1 MIPGLKEQLVGLI
14 NEPGYVPLKMEEL
27 AKIFDIHTSERP
39 MFYNF
44 IEELEQDG
52 YVVRT
57 KKNKIMSAEQAGLFV
72 GKFVAH
78 EKGFGFVESDEEF
91 VQDLFIPAD
100 YVETAMHG
108 DRVVAE
114 VVKEATDERRAEGK
128 ILRIVKREITEVV
141 GTFQK
146 CDARFAFVVPDSKRL
161 TKDVYVP
168 KSGFNGAT
176 TGDKVVC
183 KITLYPRAGK
193 KPEGVVTEV
202 IGKKGDRYVEIDSI
216 VRANNLPDDF
226 PKKVQREAEQITA
239 PTEADFEGRLD
250 LRDWN
255 IFTIDGD
262 DAKDLD
268 DAISI
273 EKLKNGNYKL
283 GVHIADVSHYVTE
296 GSKIDKEALK
306 RATSVYLVDKVIP
319 MLPKELSNGVCS
331 LNRGEDKL
339 ALSVIMEIDKHG
351 TVVDHDIRETVID
364 SKARMTYTEVSD
376 ILEKDDPLLKKTFSH
391 MVDEF
396 KMSEELA
403 RILMKRRERRGSIDF
418 DFPEAKIILNKD
430 GEVVDIKHYE
440 RRISNRIIE
449 EFMLISNET
458 IAEHYFWLGLPFVY
472 RVHETP
478 SAEKMEQ
485 LSKFVTTF
493 GYTIKGD
500 LEDVHP
506 KALQAIV
513 ENIKGKREEEAI
525 STILLRSLKQARY
538 EPTCLGHFGL
548 AAKYYC
554 HFTSP
559 IRRYP
564 DLQIHRIIKE
574 QLNNKINQK
583 RQDQLSNIVEYASTQ
598 SSERERAAELAERDV
613 HDYYKACYMA
623 DKVGQEFEGTISSVT
638 NFGMFVE
645 LENTIEGL
653 VRLANMADDY
663 YIYDDMTYT
672 IIGERTKK
680 TFRIGD
686 PVRIRVDRV
695 NVDFREIDFELL
707 EKIDDAE

>member
-44 IEELEQDG
+44 IEELEQEG

-78 EKGFGFVESDEEF
+78 EKGFGFIESDEEF

-114 VVKEATDERRAEGK
+114 VIKEATDERRAEGK

-273 EKLKNGNYKL
+273 EKLKNGNYIL

-319 MLPKELSNGVCS
+319 MLPKKLSNGICS
-331 LNRGEDKL
+331 LNAGEDRL
-339 ALSVIMEIDKHG
+339 ALSCLMDIDKKG
-351 TVVDHDIRETVID
+351 NVVGHKIAETVIHVTE
-364 SKARMTYTEVSD
+364 RMTYTNVNK
-376 ILEKDDPLLKKTFSH
+376 ILTHADEAVTKKYQ
-391 MVDEF
+391 
-396 KMSEELA
+396 ELVPMFF
-403 RILMKRRERRGSIDF
+403 LMKELSEIVRKNRKKRGAIDF
-418 DFPEAKIILNKD
+418 DFPESKVILDENGKP
-430 GEVVDIKHYE
+430 VDIYE
-440 RRISNRIIE
+440 YEHNSATDLIE
-449 EFMLISNET
+449 DFMLLANET
-458 IAEHYFWLGLPFVY
+458 VAEEYYFNEIPFVY
-472 RVHETP
+472 RTHEEP
-478 SAEKMEQ
+478 DSEKIESVFSM
-485 LSKFVTTF
+485 
-493 GYTIKGD
+493 IR
-500 LEDVHP
+500 
-506 KALQAIV
+506 A
-513 ENIKGKREEEAI
+513 GK
-525 STILLRSLKQARY
+525 Y
-538 EPTCLGHFGL
+538 
-548 AAKYYC
+548 
-554 HFTSP
+554 
-559 IRRYP
+559 
-564 DLQIHRIIKE
+564 KE
-574 QLNNKINQK
+574 
-583 RQDQLSNIVEYASTQ
+583 
-598 SSERERAAELAERDV
+598 
-613 HDYYKACYMA
+613 YKA
-623 DKVGQEFEGTISSVT
+623 
-638 NFGMFVE
+638 
-645 LENTIEGL
+645 
-653 VRLANMADDY
+653 
-663 YIYDDMTYT
+663 
-672 IIGERTKK
+672 
-680 TFRIGD
+680 
-686 PVRIRVDRV
+686 
-695 NVDFREIDFELL
+695 
-707 EKIDDAE
+707 

>member
-1 MIPGLKEQLVGLI
+1 
-14 NEPGYVPLKMEEL
+14 
-27 AKIFDIHTSERP
+27 
-39 MFYNF
+39 
-44 IEELEQDG
+44 
-52 YVVRT
+52 
-57 KKNKIMSAEQAGLFV
+57 
-72 GKFVAH
+72 
-78 EKGFGFVESDEEF
+78 
-91 VQDLFIPAD
+91 
-100 YVETAMHG
+100 MHG

-183 KITLYPRAGK
+183 KITLYARFAFVVPDSKRLTKDVYVPKSGFNGATTGDKVVCKITLYPRAGK

-226 PKKVQREAEQITA
+226 PKKVQREAEQITAPTEADFEGRLDGKKGDRYVEIDSIVRANNLPDDFPKKVQREAEQITAPTEADFEGRLDLRDWNIFTIDGDDAKDLDDAISIEKKVQREAEQITA

-351 TVVDHDIRETVID
+351 TVVDHDIRETVIEIPMLPKELSNGVCSLNRGEDKLALSVIMEIDKHGTVVDHDIRETVID

-376 ILEKDDPLLKKTFSH
+376 ILEKNDEKLCKTFAH
-391 MVDEF
+391 LVDDF
-396 KMSEELA
+396 RTAEELA
-403 RILMKRRERRGSIDF
+403 RILMDKRDRRGAIDF
-418 DFPEAKIILNKD
+418 NFPESKIVLDSEGIP
-430 GEVVDIKHYE
+430 VDIEPYE
-440 RRISNRIIE
+440 RRIANRMIE
-449 EFMLISNET
+449 EFMLVTNET
-458 IAEHYFWLGLPFVY
+458 VAEHFYWLTMPFVY
-472 RVHETP
+472 RIHENP
-478 SAEKMEQ
+478 SDEKMAT
-485 LSKFVTTF
+485 LGKFISSF
-493 GYTIKGD
+493 GYKVNNGKD
-500 LEDVHP
+500 EEVHP
-506 KALQAIV
+506 KALQTVLKKIA
-513 ENIKGKREEEAI
+513 GKPEESAI
-525 STILLRSLKQARY
+525 SAIMLRSLRQARY
-538 EPTCLGHFGL
+538 
-548 AAKYYC
+548 
-554 HFTSP
+554 SP
-559 IRRYP
+559 
-564 DLQIHRIIKE
+564 
-574 QLNNKINQK
+574 N
-583 RQDQLSNIVEYASTQ
+583 
-598 SSERERAAELAERDV
+598 
-613 HDYYKACYMA
+613 C
-623 DKVGQEFEGTISSVT
+623 
-638 NFGMFVE
+638 
-645 LENTIEGL
+645 EGL
-653 VRLANMADDY
+653 M
-663 YIYDDMTYT
+663 
-672 IIGERTKK
+672 KK
-680 TFRIGD
+680 W
-686 PVRIRVDRV
+686 
-695 NVDFREIDFELL
+695 LL
-707 EKIDDAE
+707 